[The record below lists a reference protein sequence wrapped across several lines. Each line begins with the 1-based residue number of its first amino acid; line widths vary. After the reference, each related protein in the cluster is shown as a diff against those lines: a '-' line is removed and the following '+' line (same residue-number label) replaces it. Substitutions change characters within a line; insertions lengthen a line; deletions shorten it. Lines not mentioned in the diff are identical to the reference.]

1 VGEISERQDANDW
14 TELEQGFF
22 AAAPPDIAVEPPPAA
37 TFDDLSDDVFPRTPA
52 RKRAQRTV
60 RHEDVPS
67 TNRVGQAVLAS
78 GRIVG
83 SAVGGAVRAA
93 GHVVVWSTVQVFV
106 EARRLAPVSRLT
118 PQAVRRG
125 FRALSERIAP
135 EMPERPDAKTLA
147 AGIAALLVVFGISA
161 SVLGSR
167 GPRPVVAAPAP
178 AVSAP
183 AAEAAPAEA
192 APAPEPALAAARP
205 TMVLPQIEVVGEQPP
220 AKHHRHHRH
229 HRR

>member
-1 VGEISERQDANDW
+1 MGEISERQDANDW

-37 TFDDLSDDVFPRTPA
+37 TFDDLCDDVFPRAPA
-52 RKRAQRTV
+52 RKRARKRARPIRREEFPRATG
-60 RHEDVPS
+60 
-67 TNRVGQAVLAS
+67 VGAAMRAS
-78 GRIVG
+78 GRIV
-83 SAVGGAVRAA
+83 SGAARAA
-93 GHVVVWSTVQVFV
+93 GHVVVWSTAKVFV
-106 EARRLAPVSRLT
+106 KARRFAPLSRLT

-125 FRALSERIAP
+125 LRALSERVAP

-147 AGIAALLVVFGISA
+147 AGIAALLVVFGVSA

-178 AVSAP
+178 TVV
-183 AAEAAPAEA
+183 APAEA
-192 APAPEPALAAARP
+192 APAPRPAPAADAARP
-205 TMVLPQIEVVGEQPP
+205 TMVLPQMEVVAEQPP

-229 HRR
+229 RR